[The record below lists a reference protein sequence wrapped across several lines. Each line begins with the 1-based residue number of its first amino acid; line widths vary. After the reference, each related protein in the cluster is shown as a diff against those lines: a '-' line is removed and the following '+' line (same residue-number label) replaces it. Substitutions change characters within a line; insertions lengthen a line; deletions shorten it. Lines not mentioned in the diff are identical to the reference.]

1 MGMFSGLEGSL
12 EKYIDGFFK
21 DSISG
26 RVQPVEIAKNLA
38 REMRDSK
45 RVSISNIYVP
55 NEYTVFLHRSDWESI
70 YTFSGTLSKELQDYI
85 SHKAAEKK
93 YTLSGRPLVKFV
105 TDDDIPI
112 GSIRVESWFS
122 EAPPD
127 EESPVLDPE
136 LIEHTQ
142 RFTPVKESARTEPEP
157 LVFTKLIVN
166 TGPESGKAFNLNKS
180 SIVIG
185 RREDCD
191 VVLSDTSIS
200 RSHARLELHRG
211 GYTIYDLGSTNG
223 TRVNGEK
230 ITSKA
235 LMPGDKITFGTTV
248 CIFKVE

>member
-1 MGMFSGLEGSL
+1 MFSGLEGSL
-12 EKYIDGFFK
+12 EKYIEGFFE
-21 DSISG
+21 DSING
-26 RVQPVEIAKNLA
+26 RVQPVEIAKKLA
-38 REMRDSK
+38 REMRDRK

-70 YTFSGTLSKELQDYI
+70 HAFSGALSKELQDYV

-93 YTLSGRPLVKFV
+93 YSLSGRPLVKFV
-105 TDDDIPI
+105 TDDDIPP
-112 GSIRVESWFS
+112 GSISVESMFS

-127 EESPVLDPE
+127 EEVLAPE
-136 LIEHTQ
+136 PEPINHTQ
-142 RFTPVKESARTEPEP
+142 RFTPVKNIVRTEPEP
-157 LVFTKLIVN
+157 LVCAKLQVD
-166 TGPESGKAFNLNKS
+166 TGPESGKTFNLKKA

-191 VVLSDTSIS
+191 IILIDTSIS

-223 TRVNGEK
+223 TRVNGER